1 MQIYRQMP
9 AIWNA
14 AFRKEFYLRWGKES
28 AVICAQARRAEYPQ
42 YKQLL
47 SIKTVFAG
55 SEDYLLGRRHVAV
68 DTQTFLITNGERVYG
83 SRINSLAPVHSF
95 SIFFDNVLVRQ
106 SFAGLRYT
114 AEALLDDPT
123 RVEGR
128 LPEFSERLHRHDR
141 LVSPVLRYI
150 RNHIDLG
157 NDNGTWLEEQLSF
170 LLSRML
176 RLEFDV
182 RKQQERVQAL
192 RASTRREIE
201 RRLAKGV
208 DFICTH
214 FREPITLRQ
223 IAGAAQLSP
232 FYFLRQFQRVHG
244 CSPGKYIQ
252 QRRCTEA
259 VQLLQ
264 NTAWTISEIAEYVGF
279 GTRATLYRRIKAELG
294 IEPST
299 ARNAQVKPALIRQ
312 I

>member
-9 AIWNA
+9 AIWNP
-14 AFRKEFYLRWGKES
+14 AFRNKFYLRWGKES
-28 AVICAQARRAEYPQ
+28 AVICAQTRRAEYPE

-47 SIKTVFAG
+47 SIKAVFSG
-55 SEDYLLGRRHVAV
+55 TEDYLLGKRRFAV
-68 DTQTFLITNGERVYG
+68 DTETFLIMNNDRSYG

-106 SFAGLRYT
+106 SFADNRYT
-114 AEALLDDPT
+114 AEALLQDPT
-123 RVEGR
+123 RVDDR
-128 LPEFSERLHRHDR
+128 VPEFSERLHRHDR

-150 RNHIDLG
+150 KSHIDLG
-157 NDNGTWLEEQLSF
+157 NDDAIWLDEQLSF

-182 RKQQERVQAL
+182 RKRQERVQAL
-192 RASTRREIE
+192 KLSTRREIE

-208 DFICTH
+208 DFICAH
-214 FREPITLRQ
+214 FREPLTLQQ
-223 IAGAAQLSP
+223 IASAAELSP

-252 QRRCTEA
+252 QRRCAEA
-259 VQLLQ
+259 VRLLRS
-264 NTAWTISEIAEYVGF
+264 TAWTMSEVADHVGF

-294 IEPST
+294 IEPSG
-299 ARNAQVKPALIRQ
+299 VRQ
-312 I
+312 PGA

>member
-14 AFRKEFYLRWGKES
+14 DFRKKFYLRWGQES
-28 AVICAQARRAEYPQ
+28 AVICARARRVEYPE

-47 SIKTVFAG
+47 SIKAVFSG
-55 SEDYLLGRRHVAV
+55 CEDYLLGKRRVAV
-68 DTQTFLITNGERVYG
+68 DTETFLITNGDRIYG
-83 SRINSLAPVHSF
+83 SRIDSLAPVDSF
-95 SIFFDNVLVRQ
+95 SIFFEAALVKQ
-106 SFAGLRYT
+106 SFAGYRYA

-128 LPEFSERLHRHDR
+128 VPEFSERLHRHDR
-141 LVSPVLRYI
+141 LVSPVLRHI
-150 RNHIDLG
+150 RSHIGLANE
-157 NDNGTWLEEQLSF
+157 NDPWLEEQLRF

-192 RASTRREIE
+192 KASTRREID

-214 FREPITLRQ
+214 FREPITLPQ
-223 IAGAAQLSP
+223 IAAAAELSP

-252 QRRCTEA
+252 RRRCTEA
-259 VQLLQ
+259 VQLLE
-264 NTAWTISEIAEYVGF
+264 NTAWT
-279 GTRATLYRRIKAELG
+279 
-294 IEPST
+294 
-299 ARNAQVKPALIRQ
+299 
-312 I
+312 